1 MLRASQSEGDMKKL
15 AGIVGAGALAAGIL
29 GGVLVATPD
38 SPEPVGIQAVAATEG
53 VAPAL
58 SCDTVRE
65 LERSAAQARGTI
77 PGPEQWP
84 PTQPGY
90 ERDAPRP
97 EPPIDPNTGEPKGG
111 AAATA
116 PLARSEIS
124 NTPDM
129 GERPCG
135 EVVEKIREGMVGS
148 GGWICYL
155 EDGRYA
161 STLFIDAP
169 TPIETREQRD
179 SACRTFGYA
188 RSVQ

>member
-1 MLRASQSEGDMKKL
+1 MKKL

-29 GGVLVATPD
+29 GGVLIATPD
-38 SPEPVGIQAVAATEG
+38 SPEPVGIQPVAETED
-53 VAPAL
+53 VASAL

-65 LERSAAQARGTI
+65 LDRSASQARGVI

-84 PTQPGY
+84 PTQPGF

-111 AAATA
+111 AAAVA
-116 PLARSEIS
+116 PLSRSEIS

-135 EVVEKIREGMVGS
+135 EVVEKIRAGAVGG
-148 GGWICYL
+148 GGWVCYL

-161 STLFIDAP
+161 STLHIDAP
-169 TPIETREQRD
+169 KPIETREGRD
-179 SACRTFGYA
+179 SACRTFGFA